1 MRPEI
6 TRLAH
11 EASAKSQK
19 DAKLRNHP
27 EAASRPPW
35 PAVRPR
41 GADPVRPAPK
51 PRPEGQEEPRGPKL
65 ITPKNGFGE
74 NWGSI

>member
-1 MRPEI
+1 MSPKT

-11 EASAKSQK
+11 EASLKSQK
-19 DAKLRNHP
+19 EAKRRNHP
-27 EAASRPPW
+27 EVAPRPFW
-35 PAVRPR
+35 PEVRPR

-65 ITPKNGFGE
+65 TTPKNGFGE